1 MYTHA
6 HTPTHMCDA
15 KETVKLQLSY
25 NYVPFP
31 KDTWPR
37 WTSASK
43 NRKLHQH
50 NGSELW
56 GKFSELKEVKVISL
70 ITR

>member
-1 MYTHA
+1 MHICMHTYTNAQVHMHKHMYTHA
-6 HTPTHMCDA
+6 HAPTHMCDA
-15 KETVKLQLSY
+15 KETVKLQFSY

-43 NRKLHQH
+43 NRKLH
-50 NGSELW
+50 
-56 GKFSELKEVKVISL
+56 
-70 ITR
+70 